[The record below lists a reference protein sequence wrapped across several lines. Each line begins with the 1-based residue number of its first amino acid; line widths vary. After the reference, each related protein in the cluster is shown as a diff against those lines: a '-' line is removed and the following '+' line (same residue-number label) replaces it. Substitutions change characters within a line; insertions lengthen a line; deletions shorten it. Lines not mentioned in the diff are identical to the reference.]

1 MVQQTLTHASCY
13 KNLTPDSNFPEE
25 PQIRVFAFDLIL
37 LGLNFSYQFHQLTTW
52 MQCSV
57 NRLSHKL
64 GQRQSF
70 LSTGDNY
77 SFPVAWV
84 NSFIFVVV

>member
-1 MVQQTLTHASCY
+1 VDASQ
-13 KNLTPDSNFPEE
+13 PGSG
-25 PQIRVFAFDLIL
+25 IRVR
-37 LGLNFSYQFHQLTTW
+37 
-52 MQCSV
+52 V
-57 NRLSHKL
+57 